1 MLTKIDL
8 GQISKIVKT
17 SEERLSSRIDGVESN
32 LDKKINKIDKKLD
45 YAISFLDKENIKTVK
60 RVEKIEQH
68 LNISPPPQF

>member
-8 GQISKIVKT
+8 TQISKIVKS
-17 SEERLSSRIDGVESN
+17 SEKR

-68 LNISPPPQF
+68 LNISPLSRF